1 MRLQREIQRG
11 SNTSEDSPKSLY
23 EEIVLAPQVAPREI
37 STEGNIAYAPSAFR
51 KEVTVTIIDNSY
63 TQL

>member
-51 KEVTVTIIDNSY
+51 KKVTVTIIDNSY